1 MARLPAISP
10 RATAQEALRILAGAG
25 WSTIGVGEWS
35 WVLGDPS
42 GAWAARVTP
51 FDPAY
56 QMYAQACL
64 DGPANRWLP
73 RVARILP
80 LARDGYIV
88 VMERLWP
95 ADEARASAFCVAL
108 GIANDSGWTPPSD
121 GPAAEFLGPDLDA
134 LRSRVRALL
143 DDGAGRYRLW
153 GGSDIRPGNIMAD
166 PEGGPKLI
174 DPIFLRGK
182 AIVEAIEGGRR
193 DHLADF
199 SRPQL
204 EDFLAI
210 PVFPP
215 GSQTD
220 AIRARLASLFEPPV
234 YDIAR
239 P

>member
-1 MARLPAISP
+1 VAHLPAIAP
-10 RATAQEALRILAGAG
+10 HATAQEALESLAQAG
-25 WSTIGVGEWS
+25 WAMIGVGDWS

-51 FDPAY
+51 FDPACE
-56 QMYAQACL
+56 MYARACL
-64 DGPANRWLP
+64 DGPINRWLP
-73 RVARILP
+73 RVARMLP

-88 VMERLWP
+88 VMERLQP
-95 ADEARASAFCVAL
+95 ADEAQASAFCVAL

-121 GPAAEFLGPDLDA
+121 APLADFLGPDLDA

-143 DDGAGRYRLW
+143 DDGARRYRLW
-153 GGSDIRPGNIMAD
+153 GGSDIRPGNIMVD
-166 PEGGPKLI
+166 PEGSLKLI
-174 DPIFLRGK
+174 DPIFIRGR
-182 AIVEAIEGGRR
+182 AVVEAIEGGRR

-204 EDFLAI
+204 EDFLTI

-220 AIRARLASLFEPPV
+220 AIRARLASLFEPPGD
-234 YDIAR
+234 DIAR
-239 P
+239 R